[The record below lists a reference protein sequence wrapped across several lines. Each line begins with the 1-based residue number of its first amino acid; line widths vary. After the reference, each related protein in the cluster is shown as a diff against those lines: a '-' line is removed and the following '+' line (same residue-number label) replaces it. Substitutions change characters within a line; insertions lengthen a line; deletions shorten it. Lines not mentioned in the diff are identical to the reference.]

1 MSFNTERC
9 SDQVGLV
16 HTVFGTVCDE
26 DLTAMDDENIR
37 IIREVGQIKYVLVDY
52 TSVTAVSVS
61 SAVLLMLAERDNDRF
76 VAGQPIT
83 LVVTVAPGDLGFGLA
98 RMFSATANTEDYYGV
113 FRTRKDAEQW
123 LQQRVFEV
131 HKHEVVF

>member
-1 MSFNTERC
+1 MSFNTLRC
-9 SDQVGLV
+9 SDQVGVV

-37 IIREVGQIKYVLVDY
+37 ITREVGQLKYVLIDY
-52 TSVTAVSVS
+52 TSATAVNVS
-61 SAVLLMLAERDNDRF
+61 SAVLVMLAQQDRDRF
-76 VAGQPIT
+76 VASQPFT
-83 LVVTVAPGDLGFGLA
+83 VVVTVAPGDLGFGLA
-98 RMFSATANTEDYYGV
+98 RMFNMTADTDDYYGV

-123 LQQRVFEV
+123 LQERVFEV